1 MIQST
6 VKFSQIKDRFDAEYY
21 KPGFLELGRLIS
33 KSKIKFIRLGDIASR
48 IRYGTSEK
56 VAYQEKGISFLR
68 VTDIDD
74 FFTIEPENG
83 KFISRQQAE
92 KLKNFSVSKGELLV
106 SRTGTLGSVV
116 YITERLEGSIF
127 GSYFIKVTIQ
137 KNTLSPIFVSV
148 FLNSPW
154 GKLQTERAASGGIQ
168 TNITIEMIQNL
179 LIPELR
185 KNDQERIAQIYI
197 EAVKTRRKAKEL
209 VDKSQEEVEKI
220 IKK

>member
-6 VKFSQIKDRFDAEYY
+6 VKFSQVKDRFDAEYY
-21 KPGFLELGRLIS
+21 KPEFLELEKLIS
-33 KSKIKFIRLGDIASR
+33 GSGTKFIRLGDLASK

-56 VAYQEKGISFLR
+56 VAYQEKGVPFLR
-68 VTDIDD
+68 VTDIDE

-83 KFISRQQAE
+83 KFISKQQAE
-92 KLKNFSVSKGELLV
+92 KLKTFSVNEGDLLI

-116 YITERLEGSIF
+116 YITKRLGGSIF
-127 GSYFIKVTIQ
+127 GSYFIKAMLQ
-137 KNTLSPIFVSV
+137 KDTLSPIFVSV

-154 GKLQTERAASGGIQ
+154 GKLQTERSASGGIQ

-185 KNDQERIAQIYI
+185 KNDQDRIAQIYM
-197 EAVKTRRKAKEL
+197 EAVETRRRAKEL
-209 VDKSQEEVEKI
+209 VDKSREEVERI